1 MDSEYVKRHLGQC
14 LADGLAEV
22 AEQRPV
28 DPILYLARWLYKYN
42 TNVQYEAEKKAHLAL
57 LEQERVKAREEALY
71 QEKLREEERKI
82 TEALEES
89 KEISEKELTG
99 SDAPTPATAGSAEDN
114 KPVTE
119 EKPNTPDPEN
129 LQGTDQHQTEALKND
144 TEAEGTGTDN
154 ATSPEPP
161 ERKPV
166 EASSSPL
173 SEALSTEVKEESAEM
188 PVEKTEVEPRS
199 DEAGEKTE
207 VEPSD
212 NHVEEKTASTNEVE
226 VKEVN
231 QEDKVVDQA
240 ATAESEQTDT
250 LHSTPD
256 GDADDLKTDNTEEL
270 HDKPS
275 PRSPDQQDTEQ
286 VDESETGHLESDPQ
300 SEGLKPEETFS
311 TEEQTKQETQD
322 QEKEADGQRTSE
334 TADSSAPADR
344 DATVEET
351 ASSER
356 PVTSPGGP
364 ENPPPDMEHVL
375 EKEEEKDADQA

>member
-89 KEISEKELTG
+89 K
-99 SDAPTPATAGSAEDN
+99 
-114 KPVTE
+114 
-119 EKPNTPDPEN
+119 
-129 LQGTDQHQTEALKND
+129 
-144 TEAEGTGTDN
+144 EGTGTDN

-286 VDESETGHLESDPQ
+286 QVDESETGHLESDPQ